1 MKIFGVVTAKH
12 EGQAKAILMDLV
24 NEGILDY
31 YDLDGR
37 EDLPSYEIDERY
49 DAVVD
54 NDGYLTTDE
63 DIVGDLS
70 DLVYCSKDMH
80 TFGFEAEYLEA

>member
-1 MKIFGVVTAKH
+1 MKIFGVVMAKH

-37 EDLPSYEIDERY
+37 EDLPSYEINERY

-63 DIVGDLS
+63 DIIGDLS
-70 DLVYCSKDMH
+70 DLVYCNEGMH
-80 TFGFEAEYLEA
+80 TFGFEAEYLGA

>member
-1 MKIFGVVTAKH
+1 MKIFGVVMAKH
-12 EGQAKAILMDLV
+12 EEQAKAILMDLV
-24 NEGILDY
+24 NEDILDY

-37 EDLPSYEIDERY
+37 EDLPSYEINERY

-70 DLVYCSKDMH
+70 DLVYCGKGMH